1 MKIALENAGNGE
13 DHIEEKTIETEDRKL
28 EMIQVKGEKKW
39 DTKNEEILQEPSN
52 FYGKTNIRVM
62 GSPRREK
69 KKGENN
75 LFKEKLTQHC
85 KSNILQF
92 LKKEKK

>member
-1 MKIALENAGNGE
+1 
-13 DHIEEKTIETEDRKL
+13 
-28 EMIQVKGEKKW
+28 
-39 DTKNEEILQEPSN
+39 
-52 FYGKTNIRVM
+52 M